1 MLWKNQLTGSVKHW
15 LIGDGYNAVL
25 LAHICKDG
33 VGGGWVSAHN
43 DFLEIIYDYGIV
55 GFALYISFLVM
66 LIRTGIKMQKM
77 HYEYASA
84 FMGTVI
90 MVIVMSMTSHLII
103 YLNYYVIIFMFW
115 AICISDYNVRKREM

>member
-1 MLWKNQLTGSVKHW
+1 
-15 LIGDGYNAVL
+15 
-25 LAHICKDG
+25 
-33 VGGGWVSAHN
+33 
-43 DFLEIIYDYGIV
+43 
-55 GFALYISFLVM
+55 
-66 LIRTGIKMQKM
+66 MQKM